1 MSLNAQVNAINSYL
15 GTTTGREKLCR
26 FVQYFARFYAFYL
39 YRKGAPKAMIE
50 RWADLKQHIGNGRK
64 FFRLFKPIEFVQ
76 TAAHS
81 MASQDEILRLTAVV
95 KHLGNALYYSS
106 EVFVLTTA
114 VGFYKPANIEKITR
128 FGQRC
133 WFISLF
139 ASIMSTLYKFRL
151 LNLKSMVIEKNKRQ
165 LNGKKDPE
173 LNLQEKQLIKDVNAN
188 SYLLLQDCVDII
200 IPSGNLGW
208 LPVDEGVIG
217 IAGVI
222 TSLMAMNTQWQ
233 KVCSK

>member
-1 MSLNAQVNAINSYL
+1 MTLDSQVDAVNRFL
-15 GTTTGREKLCR
+15 GTTVGREKLCR
-26 FVQYFARFYAFYL
+26 LVQYFARFYAFYL
-39 YRKGAPKAMIE
+39 YRQGATKETIQ

-64 FFRLFKPIEFVQ
+64 FFRLLKPIEFVQ
-76 TAAHS
+76 TSVHTLTVK
-81 MASQDEILRLTAVV
+81 DEVMRLTTII

-114 VGFYKPANIEKITR
+114 IGFYRPAGIDRITN

-139 ASIMSTLYKFRL
+139 ASILSSLYKY
-151 LNLKSMVIEKNKRQ
+151 RQ
-165 LNGKKDPE
+165 LNTKAIQLAKVKRLQDGDKDSE
-173 LNLQEKQLIKDVNAN
+173 ITAQEKALSKQLRAT
-188 SYLLLQDCVDII
+188 SYQLLQDVVDIV

-217 IAGVI
+217 IAGMI
-222 TSLMAMNTQWQ
+222 TAWMAMKTQWE
-233 KVCSK
+233 KVNP

>member
-1 MSLNAQVNAINSYL
+1 MSLNAQVTHINSYL

-39 YRKGAPKAMIE
+39 YRQGAAKETFE
-50 RWADLKQHIGNGRK
+50 RWGELKNHIGNGRK

-76 TAAHS
+76 TAVHS
-81 MASQDEILRLTAVV
+81 LDAPDEILRMTSVV
-95 KHLGNALYYSS
+95 KHLGNALYYCS

-114 VGFYKPANIEKITR
+114 IGFYKPKNVTKIQR
-128 FGQRC
+128 FGWKC

-139 ASIMSTLYKFRL
+139 ASIMSSLYKYRL
-151 LNLKSMVIEKNKRQ
+151 LNLRAIMLQRTKRQ
-165 LNGKKDPE
+165 LEGKRDPE
-173 LNLQEKQLIKDVNAN
+173 VNLQEKQLIKDTRSNTYQV
-188 SYLLLQDCVDII
+188 LQDVVDII

-222 TSLMAMNTQWQ
+222 TSLMAMNTQW
-233 KVCSK
+233 KNTSK